1 MTHWIV
7 CIARNAL
14 PLTKAAIASFLKQDI
29 PVQVLV
35 IDNGSTDGT
44 TEWLHSQPVYTIHYR
59 QAKSV
64 AECWNR
70 AIRLCMVEDDH
81 VLVCNND
88 VELRPDT
95 YRLLL
100 ENGGPFVTAIE
111 VFDKKQMDTVDV
123 TRQGPH
129 PDFSCFLI
137 RKECWQKFSAQP
149 ERGFDMEMKI
159 AYVEDCD
166 AHVRLHRL
174 GIPAISIYVPFYHAR
189 SSTVKHSDEGE
200 AQRIREQ
207 ADRNRERF
215 YQKYGVRVGTPEY
228 STLFTDETFG
238 SALTSIS

>member
-1 MTHWIV
+1 MTNWIV
-7 CIARNAL
+7 CIAHNGL
-14 PLTKAAIASFLKQDI
+14 HLTRAAVASFLKQDI

-44 TEWLHSQPVYTIHYR
+44 TEWLHSQPVYTIHYK

-70 AIRLCMVEDDH
+70 AIRLCLKEDDH

-95 YRLLL
+95 YRLLM
-100 ENGGPFVTAIE
+100 ENGGSFVTAIE
-111 VFDKKQMDTVDV
+111 VFDKKQMDAVDV

-137 RKECWQKFSAQP
+137 RKECWQKFC
-149 ERGFDMEMKI
+149 GFDEGMKI

-174 GIPAISIYVPFYHAR
+174 GIPAISIYVPFYHAK
-189 SSTVKHSDEGE
+189 SSTVKQADPEE
-200 AQRIREQ
+200 AQRICEQ

-215 YQKYGVRVGTPEY
+215 YEKYGVRVGTPEY
-228 STLFTDETFG
+228 STLFTAETFG
-238 SALTSIS
+238 SALTPNT